1 MPLDQT
7 AAVVADQA
15 ETLAYPGLFAAE
27 EVGWIAAEAAI
38 AAARAGA
45 AAFDEA
51 HRRVA
56 GIASLAAHPRLHANL
71 VGDGL
76 GLVQAT
82 YLQRWDGTHGLPTHA
97 GARHVVLFL
106 GWRGALQLAGRVR
119 IASEPGLAV
128 RLDANALAQ
137 ARPVGENLGAVLV
150 LAYAQDG
157 EKLPQI
163 ADDALWPQAWC
174 AAG

>member
-7 AAVVADQA
+7 AARADQA

-27 EVGWIAAEAAI
+27 EVGWIAAEAAT
-38 AAARAGA
+38 AAVRAGEA
-45 AAFDEA
+45 TFGEA
-51 HRRVA
+51 HRRVP
-56 GIASLAAHPRLHANL
+56 GIASLAAHPRLRDRL

-82 YLQRWDGTHGLPTHA
+82 YLQRWDGTHPLPTHA

-106 GWRGALQLAGRVR
+106 GWRGALGLAGHVR

-128 RLDANALAQ
+128 RLDATALVG
-137 ARPVGENLGAVLV
+137 ARPVGESLGAVLV
-150 LAYAQDG
+150 LAYAAEG
-157 EKLPQI
+157 EILPQI